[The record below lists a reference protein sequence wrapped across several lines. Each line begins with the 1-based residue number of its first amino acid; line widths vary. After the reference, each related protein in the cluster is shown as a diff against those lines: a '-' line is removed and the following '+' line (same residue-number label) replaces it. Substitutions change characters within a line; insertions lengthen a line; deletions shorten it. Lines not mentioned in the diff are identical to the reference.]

1 MSLTVN
7 QSLNAPANVASV
19 FAGTEPRRAPLQDDK
34 RLSGTA
40 GTEMGRGI
48 RVSQQAINQLDNER
62 NKQPNFQ
69 NATNFQNG
77 ISSRGQQAVAAYQSQ
92 QNEQRRAE
100 VQSLLG
106 VDLYA

>member
-7 QSLNAPANVASV
+7 QSLNAPANIASV
-19 FAGTEPRRAPLQDDK
+19 FAGTEPRRAPIQDDK
-34 RLSGTA
+34 RASAPQG
-40 GTEMGRGI
+40 EGI
-48 RVSQQAINQLDNER
+48 RASQQVINQLDSEQR
-62 NKQPNFQ
+62 NKQNNFQ
-69 NATNFQNG
+69 NVN
-77 ISSRGQQAVAAYQSQ
+77 SRVGQQAVAAYQSQ

>member
-19 FAGTEPRRAPLQDDK
+19 FAGTEQRRAPLLADN
-34 RLSGTA
+34 RLSGAANT
-40 GTEMGRGI
+40 GSGI
-48 RVSQQAINQLDNER
+48 RASQQVINQLDNER
-62 NKQPNFQ
+62 SKQSNFQ
-69 NATNFQNG
+69 NSN
-77 ISSRGQQAVAAYQSQ
+77 SSRGQQAVAAYQSQ

>member
-19 FAGTEPRRAPLQDDK
+19 FAGTEQRRAPVEQDK
-34 RLSGTA
+34 RATTPQGEGVRA
-40 GTEMGRGI
+40 
-48 RVSQQAINQLDNER
+48 SQQVINQLDSEQRSN
-62 NKQPNFQ
+62 QSNFQ
-69 NATNFQNG
+69 NTNT
-77 ISSRGQQAVAAYQSQ
+77 SRGQQAVAAYQSQ

>member
-19 FAGTEPRRAPLQDDK
+19 FAGTEPRRAVIGDNKGSSTQQ
-34 RLSGTA
+34 G
-40 GTEMGRGI
+40 EGI
-48 RVSQQAINQLDNER
+48 RASQQVINQLDNER
-62 NKQPNFQ
+62 SKQSNFQ
-69 NATNFQNG
+69 NFN
-77 ISSRGQQAVAAYQSQ
+77 SSRGQQAVAAYQSQ

-100 VQSLLG
+100 VQLLLG

>member
-19 FAGTEPRRAPLQDDK
+19 FAGTEQRRAPQAEDN
-34 RLSGTA
+34 RLSGLPGDNN
-40 GTEMGRGI
+40 GTGI
-48 RVSQQAINQLDNER
+48 RASQQVINQLDNER
-62 NKQPNFQ
+62 NQRSNFQ
-69 NATNFQNG
+69 NPDFQNTN
-77 ISSRGQQAVAAYQSQ
+77 SNRGQQAVAAYQSQ

>member
-19 FAGTEPRRAPLQDDK
+19 FAGTEPRRAPVSDEK
-34 RLSGTA
+34 RAVAPQGQGVRA
-40 GTEMGRGI
+40 
-48 RVSQQAINQLDNER
+48 SQQAINRLDNEQQS
-62 NKQPNFQ
+62 KQSSFQ
-69 NATNFQNG
+69 NAN
-77 ISSRGQQAVAAYQSQ
+77 SSRGLQAVAAYQSQ
-92 QNEQRRAE
+92 QNEQRRTE

>member
-19 FAGTEPRRAPLQDDK
+19 FAGTEQRRVPQAEDN
-34 RLSGTA
+34 RLSGLA
-40 GTEMGRGI
+40 GGNTGTGI
-48 RVSQQAINQLDNER
+48 RASQQVINQLDNER
-62 NKQPNFQ
+62 NQRSNFQ
-69 NATNFQNG
+69 NFNTNNN
-77 ISSRGQQAVAAYQSQ
+77 SNRGQQAVAAYQSQ

>member
-19 FAGTEPRRAPLQDDK
+19 FAGTEQRRASSLDDN
-34 RLSGTA
+34 RLSGAANTSS
-40 GTEMGRGI
+40 GTGI
-48 RVSQQAINQLDNER
+48 RASQQVINQLDNER
-62 NKQPNFQ
+62 YKQNSFQ
-69 NATNFQNG
+69 NSN
-77 ISSRGQQAVAAYQSQ
+77 SSRGQQAVEAYQSQ

>member
-7 QSLNAPANVASV
+7 QSLNATANVASV
-19 FAGTEPRRAPLQDDK
+19 FAGTEQRRAPLQDDS
-34 RLSGTA
+34 RLAGSTNTSA
-40 GTEMGRGI
+40 GTGI
-48 RVSQQAINQLDNER
+48 RASQQVINQLDNER
-62 NKQPNFQ
+62 NQQSNFQ
-69 NATNFQNG
+69 NSN
-77 ISSRGQQAVAAYQSQ
+77 SSRGQQAVAAYQSQ

>member
-19 FAGTEPRRAPLQDDK
+19 FAGTEQRRAPLAEDN
-34 RLSGTA
+34 RLSGLAGGNA
-40 GTEMGRGI
+40 GTGI
-48 RVSQQAINQLDNER
+48 RASQQVINQLDNER
-62 NKQPNFQ
+62 NQRSNFQ
-69 NATNFQNG
+69 NANTNSN
-77 ISSRGQQAVAAYQSQ
+77 RGQQAVAAYQSQ

>member
-7 QSLNAPANVASV
+7 QSLNAPANVATV
-19 FAGTEPRRAPLQDDK
+19 FAGTEQRRAPLLEEK
-34 RLSGTA
+34 RTITPQGEGVRA
-40 GTEMGRGI
+40 
-48 RVSQQAINQLDNER
+48 SQQAINLLDSQQRSTQN
-62 NKQPNFQ
+62 NFQ
-69 NATNFQNG
+69 NAN
-77 ISSRGQQAVAAYQSQ
+77 SSRGQQAVAAYQSQ

>member
-19 FAGTEPRRAPLQDDK
+19 FAGKEQRRAPLQDDN
-34 RLSGTA
+34 RLTGSTSTNA
-40 GTEMGRGI
+40 GSGI
-48 RVSQQAINQLDNER
+48 RASQQVINQLDNER
-62 NKQPNFQ
+62 NQQSNFQ
-69 NATNFQNG
+69 NSNSF
-77 ISSRGQQAVAAYQSQ
+77 SGQQAVAAYQSQ

>member
-19 FAGTEPRRAPLQDDK
+19 FAGAELRRAPIQDD
-34 RLSGTA
+34 RRAAIPQG
-40 GTEMGRGI
+40 EGI
-48 RVSQQAINQLDNER
+48 RASQQLINQLDSEQR
-62 NKQPNFQ
+62 NKQSNFQ
-69 NATNFQNG
+69 NSN
-77 ISSRGQQAVAAYQSQ
+77 SKVGQQAVAAYQSQ

>member
-19 FAGTEPRRAPLQDDK
+19 FAGTEQRRAPLAEDN
-34 RLSGTA
+34 RLSGLA
-40 GTEMGRGI
+40 GGNTGTGI
-48 RVSQQAINQLDNER
+48 RASQQVINQLDNER
-62 NKQPNFQ
+62 NQRSNFQ
-69 NATNFQNG
+69 NTNSN
-77 ISSRGQQAVAAYQSQ
+77 SNRGQQAVAAYQSQ